1 MEIKHTVK
9 IVNNQ
14 GLHARPCHAIVS
26 AAQAFRSELSFR
38 LGERTV
44 NGKSIIDLMT
54 LGAGFGTELEFCAK
68 GIDAPALADAI
79 RSLFAEGF
87 GEVAS

>member
-1 MEIKHTVK
+1 VEIRRTVR
-9 IVNNQ
+9 IVNDQ
-14 GLHARPCHAIVS
+14 GLHARPCHSIVS

-38 LGERTV
+38 SGEREV

-54 LGAGFGTELEFCAK
+54 LGAGFGVELEVCAK
-68 GIDAPALADAI
+68 GGDANDLI
-79 RSLFAEGF
+79 EIISTLFAEGF